1 MKKLLLTLSALA
13 FCASMYA
20 AAGTTPLWLRKNS
33 ISPDG
38 TKIAFCYQGDIFIVD
53 KNGGKATQLTTN
65 PAYDSDPVWT
75 PDSKN
80 IVFSS
85 TREKS
90 KDIFITSIEG
100 GTPKRLTDYTGNE
113 TPLFIMDDGSV
124 LFSANIQ
131 QDEQYSGFPGDAQI
145 YRVSA
150 EGGRPQRVT
159 SLPMASLSI
168 NKDGIVL
175 YEDIK
180 GYEDSFRKHHTSSVT
195 RDIWKY
201 VPAAKSAKDAKDEA
215 TFCIDGKGTFTK
227 LSDFAGED
235 RNPVF
240 AKDGDTYYY
249 ISEAN
254 GSFNIYRSSI
264 SRPDEKVQ
272 VTFNE
277 KHPVRYISVAGDGTI
292 AFSYDGELYTVREG
306 GEPVKVDIE
315 IAKDSNERLLNKT
328 SVSMGITAMDVSPN
342 GKEVAIVARG
352 DVFVTSI
359 EYNTTR
365 RITNTPE
372 QERNVCFGKD
382 GRTVYYSAE
391 RNGCWGIWE
400 TSLTDKDDKYFTY
413 SVKMKEKRVTD
424 PGQTCFQPSVSPDGE
439 WIAFLRDRTE
449 IVIKN
454 LKSGK
459 EKSLLKG
466 VNYSYTD
473 GDQSFEWSPDSRYI
487 LCNYQ
492 ANGGWNNEDVALID
506 IESGEIKDLTESGYT
521 DTNFRWAMKGKAMT
535 WMSDRAGYRS
545 HGSWGAEYDVYVM
558 FFDGKEYMK
567 FLRDKED
574 EEIEKLLADEKKAK
588 EEKKEEKDSTKADK
602 KAEKLVLDLDNIQDR
617 IIRLTRFSGRMGDN
631 YLTNDG
637 SKLFYIVR
645 LEKSYDLCV
654 LDTKEKSVKVIGR
667 GVSGAM
673 YPSRD
678 GKYIYMLSSTGITR
692 IDVNSESQKSIS
704 FKGEY
709 DYRPAQERE
718 YIFNHI
724 WKQVQE
730 KFYDPQI
737 HGIDWDGY
745 RKAYGRFLPH
755 IDNNYDFQEML
766 SEMLGELNGSH
777 TGARYFANTGLSIG
791 KLGVIYDEDYD
802 GDGLKI
808 KEVIKGGV
816 LSVAD
821 PEIKAGDIITAINGE
836 EIKAGKSWYE
846 LLQGKAGSK
855 TLVSIRKGGKKA
867 VDIYVEPAYSDS
879 RILYK
884 RWVKRNEQTVEKLSG
899 GRIGYVHV
907 EGMDSDSFR
916 EVFSKLL
923 GKYRT
928 AEAIIVDTRHNGG
941 GWLHDDLATLL
952 SGKAYIKFE
961 PRGQYIGTEPYNKW
975 TKPSCV
981 LIGED
986 NYSDASGFPYVYK
999 TLGIGK
1005 LIGAP
1010 VPGTM
1015 TAVWWENQIDPT
1027 IVFGIPQV
1035 GSVGLNEGRYLEN
1048 LQVEPDILVYNDP
1061 ASVLNGEDRQLE
1073 AAVKEMLKEIEK

>member
-1 MKKLLLTLSALA
+1 MMKKIVLTLSALA
-13 FCASMYA
+13 FCAVSIASA
-20 AAGTTPLWLRKNS
+20 ASAPLWLRRNC

-38 TKIAFCYQGDIFIVD
+38 TKIAFCYQGDIFVVD
-53 KNGGKATQLTTN
+53 VNGGRASQITTN
-65 PAYDSDPVWT
+65 PAYDSDPIWT

-80 IVFSS
+80 IIFSS

-100 GTPKRLTDYTGNE
+100 GTPRRITDYTGSE
-113 TPLFIMDDGSV
+113 TPLAVLKDGSI

-131 QDEQYSGFPGDAQI
+131 QDTEYSGYPGDAQI
-145 YRVSA
+145 YMVSQD
-150 EGGRPQRVT
+150 GGRPQRVT
-159 SLPMASLSI
+159 SLPIASLSV
-168 NKDGIVL
+168 NESGVVL

-180 GYEDSFRKHHTSSVT
+180 GYEDPFRKHHTSSVT
-195 RDIWKY
+195 RDIWMY
-201 VPAAKSAKDAKDEA
+201 SPATGSKKDEKG
-215 TFCIDGKGTFTK
+215 FSIDGKGTFTR
-227 LSDFAGED
+227 LSSFEGED

-249 ISEAN
+249 ISEKN

-264 SRPDEKVQ
+264 SRPEESVQ

-277 KHPVRYISVAGDGTI
+277 KHPVRYISVADNGTI
-292 AFSYDGELYTVREG
+292 AFSFDGELYTVQEG
-306 GEPVKVDIE
+306 KEPVKVGIE
-315 IAKDSNERLLNKT
+315 ISKDSNERLLNRT

-372 QERNVCFGKD
+372 QERNVCFSKD
-382 GRTVYYSAE
+382 GRTIYYSAE
-391 RNGCWGIWE
+391 RNGEWGIWA
-400 TSLTDKDDKYFTY
+400 TSLSEKDDKYFTY
-413 SVKMKEKRVTD
+413 SVKMEEKRITD

-459 EKSLLKG
+459 EKSLLKAT
-466 VNYSYTD
+466 NYSYTD

-492 ANGGWNNEDVALID
+492 ANGGWNNEDVALIN
-506 IESGEIKDLTESGYT
+506 IENGEIKNLTESGYT

-567 FLRDKED
+567 FLRDEED
-574 EEIEKLLADEKKAK
+574 EEIEKLLTDEKKAKK
-588 EEKKEEKDSTKADK
+588 EEKKEEKDSTKAEK
-602 KAEKLVLDLDNIQDR
+602 KAEKLVLDLENIQDR
-617 IIRLTRFSGRMGDN
+617 IVRLTRFSGRMGDC
-631 YLTNDG
+631 YLSDDG

-654 LDTKEKSVKVIGR
+654 LDTKEKSVKVLSK
-667 GVSGAM
+667 GVSGSM

-678 GKYIYMLSSTGITR
+678 GKYIYMLSRTGISR
-692 IDVNSESQKSIS
+692 IDVKSESKKSIS

-718 YIFNHI
+718 YMFNHI

-737 HGIDWDGY
+737 HGIDWAGY
-745 RKAYGRFLPH
+745 RDAYSRFLPY
-755 IDNNYDFQEML
+755 IDNNYDFQELL

-777 TGARYFANTGLSIG
+777 TGARYRSMTGLSIG
-791 KLGVIYDEDYD
+791 TLGVLYDEAYK

-808 KEVIKGGV
+808 KEVLKGGV
-816 LSVAD
+816 MAIAD
-821 PEIKAGDIITAINGE
+821 PEIKEGDIITAINGT
-836 EIKAGKSWYE
+836 EIKAGESWYD

-855 TLVSIRKGGKKA
+855 ILLTVKKGGKKTTEL
-867 VDIYVEPAYSDS
+867 YVEPSYSDYTE
-879 RILYK
+879 LYK
-884 RWVKRNEQTVEKLSG
+884 RWVRRNEKLVEKLSG
-899 GRIGYVHV
+899 GRVGYVHV

-916 EVFSKLL
+916 EVYSKLL

-928 AEAIIVDTRHNGG
+928 AEAVIVDTRHNGG

-952 SGKAYIKFE
+952 SGQAYIRFE
-961 PRGQYIGTEPYNKW
+961 PRGQYASTEPYNKW

-1015 TAVWWENQIDPT
+1015 TAVWWESQIDPT
-1027 IVFGIPQV
+1027 IIFGIPQV
-1035 GSVGLNEGRYLEN
+1035 GSVGIKEGRYLEN
-1048 LQVEPDILVYNDP
+1048 MQVEPDILVYNDP

-1073 AAVKEMLKEIEK
+1073 AAVQEMLKEIDK